1 MKIND
6 EGIRLI
12 KSFEGFHT
20 KPYQLNG
27 EQYYTVGWG
36 HYGKDVIPNKIYSLD
51 ECERLFK
58 EDLYRFVIN
67 VDKYSDKYDFNENEF
82 SALVSFAYNIGS
94 VDVLLNWG
102 KRTRDE
108 IRIKIPQ
115 YCRDSTGTILEGLHR
130 RRIKELELFNK
141 PVESSD
147 ELFDTI
153 EIK

>member
-1 MKIND
+1 MKTND

-20 KPYQLNG
+20 KPYQLKG
-27 EQYYTVGWG
+27 EKYYTVGWG
-36 HYGKDVIPNKIYSLD
+36 HYGKDVKPNKIYSLD

-58 EDLYRFVIN
+58 EDLYRFEVN
-67 VDKYSDKYDFNENEF
+67 VDKYDMIYDFNENEF
-82 SALVSFAYNIGS
+82 SALVSFAYNVGS
-94 VDVLLNWG
+94 VDGLLNWG
-102 KRTRDE
+102 KRTRNE
-108 IRIKIPQ
+108 IRVKMLQ
-115 YCRDSTGTILEGLHR
+115 YCHDSTGAILEGLHQ

-153 EIK
+153 DIK